1 MIAALLKKMGSPK
14 PFARL
19 HPERPGSSGDDLLKH
34 ADVAMHQARKGGRD
48 NHRFYAPGAGEGT
61 SRSLDL
67 ETRLRRALDRGE
79 FELHYQPIVCLASE
93 EIVSAEAL
101 IRWNDREI
109 GAIPPAEFIP
119 LAEETGLIHPVG
131 EWVLRTACAQAKAW
145 QDAGLRTGVC
155 VNLSARQFDAR
166 LVDMMEEIL
175 ADTRLDPSRVELELT
190 EGRLFRNDR
199 ATEAVFEALLALGV
213 GFAIDDF
220 GTGYASFAYL
230 KRFPVRTL
238 KVDRS
243 FVGGLCSSGKDL
255 AIVDAILTVAR
266 GFGLKVVAEGVE
278 TAEQYALLKDL
289 GCDACQG
296 YHLFRPLPAAALET
310 LLRGEPRTCRE
321 RHLRLA
327 LAG

>member
-1 MIAALLKKMGSPK
+1 MTAALFTTM
-14 PFARL
+14 
-19 HPERPGSSGDDLLKH
+19 D
-34 ADVAMHQARKGGRD
+34 QASKNDRD
-48 NHRFYAPGAGEGT
+48 NHQLDSPSVKDGSY
-61 SRSLDL
+61 RSLDL
-67 ETRLRRALDRGE
+67 EARLRRAMDRRE
-79 FELHYQPIVCLASE
+79 LELHYQPIVSFASE
-93 EIVSAEAL
+93 EIVAAEAL

-109 GAIPPAEFIP
+109 GAVPPAEFIP

-145 QDAGLRTGVC
+145 QDAGRRTGVC
-155 VNLSARQFDAR
+155 VNLSAKQFDAS
-166 LVDMMEEIL
+166 LVGIMEEIL
-175 ADTRLDPSRVELELT
+175 ADTGLDPSRVELELT
-190 EGRLFRNDR
+190 EGRLFGNDR
-199 ATEAVFEALLALGV
+199 ATEAVFESLLALGV

-230 KRFPVRTL
+230 RRLPVRTL

-243 FVGGLCSSGKDL
+243 FVNGLCTSGKDL

-278 TAEQYALLKDL
+278 TAGQYVLLKEL

-296 YHLFRPLPAAALET
+296 YHLFRPLPATALET
-310 LLRGEPRTCRE
+310 LLREEPRTSRK
-321 RHLRLA
+321 HHPRLA